1 MNIAL
6 ILAGGIGKRLG
17 RDIPKQ
23 YISVEGKMIITHCLQ
38 VVSTHPKIDAI
49 QIVADEQWRE
59 KIYRQM
65 PEAALRKFSGFA
77 KPGPSRQHSIING
90 LELMMPSAQESDIII
105 IHDAVR
111 PFVTKALI
119 SACVE
124 ACAQHDGALPVLQM
138 KDTVYMGEDGCVTSL
153 LERDKVYS
161 GQAPEAFHLIKYY
174 QANRRLKPD
183 RIEKINGST
192 EPAVLAG
199 MDIAMIPGDEKN
211 FKITTPLDLER
222 CKLWIRG

>member
-23 YISVEGKMIITHCLQ
+23 YISIEGKMIITHCLEA
-38 VVSTHPKIDAI
+38 VSTHPKIDAI

-59 KIYRQM
+59 KIYKQL
-65 PEAALRKFSGFA
+65 PEAALLKFSGFA
-77 KPGPSRQHSIING
+77 KPGPSRQHSIINA
-90 LELMMPSAQESDIII
+90 LDVIMPSARGSDIII

-111 PFVTKALI
+111 PFVTKSLI
-119 SACVE
+119 SACVA
-124 ACAQHDGALPVLQM
+124 ACAKHEGAMPVLQM
-138 KDTVYMGEDGCVTSL
+138 KDTVYLGENRRVTSL
-153 LERDKVYS
+153 LQRDKVYL

-174 QANRRLKPD
+174 RANKRLNPD
-183 RIEKINGST
+183 IIEKINGST
-192 EPAVLAG
+192 EPAVMAG
-199 MDIAMIPGDEKN
+199 MDIAMIPGDEQN
-211 FKITTPLDLER
+211 FKVTTPLDLER